1 MTKTNPR
8 SPSQRARAR
17 ERTKDKK
24 GRRQARGLRKA
35 MSCLLFNCVV
45 CDWSQ
50 VERARDQ
57 EASKPPFVRN
67 ELIADNTA
75 CEVLCEVDDE
85 EQRCAKI

>member
-1 MTKTNPR
+1 
-8 SPSQRARAR
+8 
-17 ERTKDKK
+17 
-24 GRRQARGLRKA
+24 

-50 VERARDQ
+50 IERARDH

-75 CEVLCEVDDE
+75 CVVLCEVEDE